1 MDGEPHTESAD
12 DPTPSSSSSSDD
24 GLEDKQVSENENI
37 GDDQEEL
44 RNTAPAEVLETE
56 VHEDALQEIEAQQRR
71 VL

>member
-1 MDGEPHTESAD
+1 
-12 DPTPSSSSSSDD
+12 
-24 GLEDKQVSENENI
+24 VSENENI